1 MFDPGFDIT
10 PVRDPMGFRY
20 GAGVFGPEVE
30 NRRLDDIRKSLMN
43 PSCDGPETV
52 YSIAMDVG
60 KMEHRKI
67 LEEMHLL
74 YGAVVYASG
83 RLGDEPVR
91 SQGHIHSLSAFSGLS
106 TPEVYEIWTGEA
118 IIYMQEYADD
128 NPGRCF
134 AVRAGEGE
142 VVIVPPGW
150 VHATINAGTD
160 PNVPM
165 SFGAWCVRDYGFY
178 YKGIRAHGGIAWFP
192 VFDKDGEIVWKK
204 NPSYSDCEL
213 TVKRPDRHPELGIV
227 EGEPVYRTFEKN
239 PDTFAYVV
247 DPSLKEDA
255 WRDYIP

>member
-83 RLGDEPVR
+83 RACTQSGAYSFIVR
-91 SQGHIHSLSAFSGLS
+91 VQRPFDSGGL
-106 TPEVYEIWTGEA
+106 
-118 IIYMQEYADD
+118 
-128 NPGRCF
+128 
-134 AVRAGEGE
+134 
-142 VVIVPPGW
+142 
-150 VHATINAGTD
+150 
-160 PNVPM
+160 
-165 SFGAWCVRDYGFY
+165 
-178 YKGIRAHGGIAWFP
+178 
-192 VFDKDGEIVWKK
+192 
-204 NPSYSDCEL
+204 
-213 TVKRPDRHPELGIV
+213 
-227 EGEPVYRTFEKN
+227 
-239 PDTFAYVV
+239 
-247 DPSLKEDA
+247 
-255 WRDYIP
+255 